1 MASNM
6 NFGSA
11 DNDSVGNIFAAQDED
26 AKSDGET
33 SPAPVPKRQRLAD

>member
-1 MASNM
+1 MLSNM
-6 NFGSA
+6 IFASA

-33 SPAPVPKRQRLAD
+33 PPAPVPKRQRVVD